1 MWQTEVTQGQYK
13 SLMGRNPSRFKGCG
27 INCPVESV
35 NWYDAA
41 RAANALSKRQGLET
55 CFATDGK
62 NLKPRFRSAKALLRC
77 EGWRL
82 PTEAEWEYAARA
94 GTRGVWYGNFNEI
107 AWYRNNSGRKTHPV
121 GQKRANA
128 FGLFDMLGNV
138 WEWTLD
144 EYDAK
149 AYSRLPQ
156 VNPAHVPALV
166 DKRVQRGGGWNY
178 GARFARAS
186 CRDRSVA
193 GFADG
198 FYGFRFVRT
207 PRVKAKP

>member
-1 MWQTEVTQGQYK
+1 MEQV
-13 SLMGRNPSRFKGCG
+13 S
-27 INCPVESV
+27 
-35 NWYDAA
+35 WYDAA

-55 CFATDGK
+55 CFDADGE
-62 NLKPRFRSAKALLRC
+62 NLKAQYRSAKALLRC

-94 GTRGVWYGNFNEI
+94 GTRGARYGNLNEI
-107 AWYRNNSGRKTHPV
+107 AWYDKNSGRKTHPV

-144 EYDAK
+144 EWNTK

-166 DKRVQRGGGWNY
+166 DKRVLRGGSWIDSAGS
-178 GARFARAS
+178 ARAS
-186 CRDRSVA
+186 YRSGVNA
-193 GFADG
+193 GYAVDG
-198 FYGFRFVRT
+198 GYGFRFVRT